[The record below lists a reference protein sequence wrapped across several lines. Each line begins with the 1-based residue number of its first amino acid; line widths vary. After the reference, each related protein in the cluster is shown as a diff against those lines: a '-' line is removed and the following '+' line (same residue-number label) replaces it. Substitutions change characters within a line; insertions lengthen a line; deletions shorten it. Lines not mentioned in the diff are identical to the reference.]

1 MRKTL
6 LHSLLFGSLCLFLA
20 ACSTATP
27 YNGAFRDMN
36 GSSGNGKLVA
46 FPEGEAYNAA
56 KEALVS
62 HGFLIDAGQSN
73 LDNGLILANRK
84 MQDSS
89 DPEVSYEIT
98 ATVNLLPK
106 DTNSTFVAL
115 SANEKKIRYQK
126 ERIWWHLLWI
136 IPLFPIGTEYHTVE
150 RPENTV
156 TDQSFYNDFFTS
168 LDQTLRAISHPVKK
182 AAAGAIR

>member
-1 MRKTL
+1 MIKASLRL
-6 LHSLLFGSLCLFLA
+6 PIFVALLFFA
-20 ACSTATP
+20 TACSTPTP

-36 GSSGNGKLVA
+36 GAQGNGKLVS
-46 FPEGEAYNAA
+46 FPEKEAFDAS
-56 KEALVS
+56 KEALVA
-62 HGFLIDAGQSN
+62 HGFIIDASQTS

-84 MQDSS
+84 MQDAS
-89 DPEVSYEIT
+89 DPEVSYEIS

-106 DTNSTFVAL
+106 DGNATFVAL

-126 ERIWWHLLWI
+126 ERIWWHLLWL
-136 IPLFPIGTEYHTVE
+136 IPLFPVGTEYHTVE

-168 LDQTLRAISHPVKK
+168 LDQTLRAIGKPTTKK
-182 AAAGAIR
+182 ITGAVR